1 MTWVDWAVIG
11 VAALSVLWGVWR
23 GVVREI
29 ISLAGWVIAFLAANL
44 FAAPAAAYVP
54 ELLKN
59 PQLRAAA
66 AFIGVFL
73 IALFITGLFGVL
85 LSKLVKAV
93 GLGGL
98 DRGLGALFGLA
109 RAVLV
114 IAALALLAGLTNIP
128 RQAAW
133 KESFSGGAL
142 AQCAT
147 ALKGWL
153 PPAFAE
159 RLSYD

>member
-1 MTWVDWAVIG
+1 MTWVDYAVIG
-11 VAALSVLWGVWR
+11 IAALSILWGGWR

-44 FAAPAAAYVP
+44 FAGPASELVP
-54 ELLKN
+54 QVLQN

-66 AFIGVFL
+66 AFIAVFL
-73 IALFITGLFGVL
+73 VTLVVTTLFGVL
-85 LSKLVKAV
+85 LSKLVQAV

-98 DRGLGALFGLA
+98 DRALGALFGLA

-114 IAALALLAGLTNIP
+114 VVALALLAGLTNLP
-128 RQAAW
+128 RQPVW
-133 KESFSGGAL
+133 KESLSGGAL
-142 AQCAT
+142 AYCGN

-153 PPAFAE
+153 PPTFAE